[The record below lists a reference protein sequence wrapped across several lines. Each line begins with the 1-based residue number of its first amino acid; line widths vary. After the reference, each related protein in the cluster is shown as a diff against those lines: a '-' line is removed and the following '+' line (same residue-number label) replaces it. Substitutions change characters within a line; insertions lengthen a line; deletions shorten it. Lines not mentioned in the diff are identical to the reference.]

1 MNGGPFRAPQSN
13 EGGMINNRQASSVP
27 PRQPEEPRTAAVEQP
42 QPATVS
48 HRAPVRH
55 APAKKEKKSKK
66 NLFLIILAVIVFG
79 AAILAIGLF
88 VPPRGSSI
96 SSAIDGGK
104 YQAVF
109 FTNGQVYFGK
119 LTQVNEGYFKLSG
132 VFYLQAKDEAA
143 ETDKLQQTTDS
154 SSNDVQLIKLGN
166 EIHGPQDEMV
176 ISKDQVLFFE
186 NLKAEGKVSTSIEQY
201 NKTNAK

>member
-13 EGGMINNRQASSVP
+13 EGGMINNRQTSVP
-27 PRQPEEPRTAAVEQP
+27 PRQPEEPRAVAAEQP
-42 QPATVS
+42 QPASVS
-48 HRAPVRH
+48 HRAPVKH

-66 NLFLIILAVIVFG
+66 NLLGIIIAVVVIV

-96 SSAIDGGK
+96 SSAIDNGK

-132 VFYLQAKDEAA
+132 VFYLQAKDDAA

-154 SSNDVQLIKLGN
+154 SSNAVQLIKLGN

>member
-13 EGGMINNRQASSVP
+13 EGGMINNRQTSVSS
-27 PRQPEEPRTAAVEQP
+27 RQPEEPRAVAAEQP
-42 QPATVS
+42 QPVATA
-48 HRAPVRH
+48 HRAPVKQ
-55 APAKKEKKSKK
+55 APVNKEKKSKK
-66 NLFLIILAVIVFG
+66 NIIVIVLIVIVL
-79 AAILAIGLF
+79 AASVAGIGFF
-88 VPPRGSSI
+88 VSRGSSI
-96 SSAIDGGK
+96 SSSIDSGK

-119 LTQVNEGYFKLSG
+119 LTQVNDGYFKLTN
-132 VFYLQAKDEAA
+132 VFYLQAKDSAA
-143 ETDKLQQTTDS
+143 ETDKLQQATNGA
-154 SSNDVQLIKLGN
+154 SNDVQLIKLGN

-186 NLKAEGKVSTSIEQY
+186 NLKAEGKVSTSIAQY